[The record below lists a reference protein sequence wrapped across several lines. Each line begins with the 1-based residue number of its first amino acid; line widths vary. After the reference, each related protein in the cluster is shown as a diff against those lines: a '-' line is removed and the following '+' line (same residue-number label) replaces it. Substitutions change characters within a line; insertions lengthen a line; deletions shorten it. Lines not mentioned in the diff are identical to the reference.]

1 MATADTQVFDY
12 APAPESRA
20 VVDIHPTYG
29 LFIGGD
35 WADPAD
41 GTTMRTISPAT
52 EEVLSEVTS
61 AGPEDVDRA
70 VRAARTAFDSG
81 PWRRMTASERGK
93 VIWKIGDLI
102 LENHAYTLKEPIG
115 VVGQIIPWNF
125 PLWRHGSSGP
135 CSPSAARS
143 CSSRPSRR
151 RSRRCASAS

>member
-1 MATADTQVFDY
+1 MAVMELERRVADLATS
-12 APAPESRA
+12 PKR
-20 VVDIHPTYG
+20 
-29 LFIGGD
+29 LLIGGEWVEAASGKTFD
-35 WADPAD
+35 
-41 GTTMRTISPAT
+41 TVNPAT
-52 EEVLSEVTS
+52 GETLAEIVWGE
-61 AGPEDVDRA
+61 AEDIDRA
-70 VRAARTAFDSG
+70 VRAARMAFDSG

-151 RSRRCASAS
+151 RSRRCASAN